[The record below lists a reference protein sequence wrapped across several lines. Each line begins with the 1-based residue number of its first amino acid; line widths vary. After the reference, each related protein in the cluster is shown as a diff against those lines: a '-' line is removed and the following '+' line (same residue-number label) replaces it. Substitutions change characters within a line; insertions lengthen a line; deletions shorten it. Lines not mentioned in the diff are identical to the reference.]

1 MGNNH
6 PKITRRIDEVSRHL
20 LINLIIF
27 LSLFTGVPN
36 LVNAQSKRAP
46 ELRSCLTT
54 ELAYAIPGAADLRKS
69 DQENFDVGQKIGY
82 VVAEFYQ
89 TAIWALDD
97 AQTEGLAIV
106 TYALQNW
113 HKRAKFMTKNDLARE
128 VRRCRKSF
136 Q

>member
-1 MGNNH
+1 MENNH
-6 PKITRRIDEVSRHL
+6 PKIASRIGEVSWRL

-27 LSLFTGVPN
+27 LSLFTGALN
-36 LVNAQSKRAP
+36 LVSAQSIRVP

-54 ELAYAIPGAADLRKS
+54 ELAYAIPGAVDIGKS
-69 DQENFDVGQKIGY
+69 DQENFDVGQTIGY

-113 HKRAKFMTKNDLARE
+113 HKRAKFMKKNDLAIE

>member
-6 PKITRRIDEVSRHL
+6 LKITSRIDEVSRYL

-27 LSLFTGVPN
+27 LFLFTGALN

-54 ELAYAIPGAADLRKS
+54 EFGYAILGAADLRKS

-97 AQTEGLAIV
+97 AETEGLAIV
-106 TYALQNW
+106 VYASQNW
-113 HKRAKFMTKNDLARE
+113 ERRLKFMTKNDLAKE
-128 VRRCRKSF
+128 VKRCRKSF